1 MSSRYNWIIR
11 GGLVVSGERI
21 EPLDLGIHEGKVIAV
36 ASDLRGT
43 ARREI
48 DATGKYV
55 LPGLLDVH
63 THPLYVD
70 DVTSLSRSAAYGGI
84 TTVIYYAYAERGRSA
99 VTTAKEF
106 LNWAKADSLLDY
118 GVHMG
123 FFEPAAQ
130 VSQIPKL
137 IELGITSFKFFMC
150 YSRIGRMCDDYQ
162 LLRAFDIIADA
173 GGLGMVH
180 AENGLATDYLEDKF
194 NAEGRDPAEVF
205 VATRPGILE
214 AEAVNRAI
222 CLAQVAGCPIYIP
235 HVSAKEAVE
244 VIAQAKARGWR
255 VYGETCPQYLTLT
268 GEEVFRQGP
277 LAKIGPPLRGKEDQE
292 ALWRGLTQGVL
303 DVIASDHAP
312 KEKKKTD
319 DFFQA
324 AYGSPQVET
333 MVEVVYEAGVN
344 GGKITLP
351 RLVQV
356 MSENPAKIFGLYPRK
371 GALAVGSDADL
382 VIFDPQLE
390 HTITGEEQHSNAPY
404 TLYEGWRC
412 LGRPVFSLQ
421 RGEVIL
427 EEGEVVAEAG
437 RGKFLLPTQA
447 GKVDPKDLV

>member
-1 MSSRYNWIIR
+1 M
-11 GGLVVSGERI
+11 
-21 EPLDLGIHEGKVIAV
+21 IAV

-48 DATGKYV
+48 DATGEYV

-63 THPLYVD
+63 THPLYVN

-99 VTTAKEF
+99 ITT
-106 LNWAKADSLLDY
+106 
-118 GVHMG
+118 
-123 FFEPAAQ
+123 
-130 VSQIPKL
+130 
-137 IELGITSFKFFMC
+137 
-150 YSRIGRMCDDYQ
+150 
-162 LLRAFDIIADA
+162 
-173 GGLGMVH
+173 
-180 AENGLATDYLEDKF
+180 
-194 NAEGRDPAEVF
+194 
-205 VATRPGILE
+205 
-214 AEAVNRAI
+214 
-222 CLAQVAGCPIYIP
+222 
-235 HVSAKEAVE
+235 AKEAVE

-268 GEEVFRQGP
+268 GEEIFRQGP
-277 LAKIGPPLRGKEDQE
+277 LAKIGPPLRRKEDQE

-333 MVEVVYEAGVN
+333 MVEVVYETGVN

-437 RGKFLLPTQA
+437 RGKFLPTQA
-447 GKVDPKDLV
+447 GKVDPKEHVL

>member
-1 MSSRYNWIIR
+1 MYDLLVS
-11 GGLVVSGERI
+11 GGLLVSEGRI
-21 EPLDLGIHEGKVIAV
+21 RRADVAIKEGRIAAIGDLEKSKA
-36 ASDLRGT
+36 
-43 ARREI
+43 ARI
-48 DATGKYV
+48 ISAAGKYI
-55 LPGLLDVH
+55 LPGLIDVH
-63 THPLYVD
+63 THPVYLD
-70 DVTSLSRSAAYGGI
+70 DMGALSAAAAHGGI
-84 TTVIYYAYAERGRSA
+84 TTLIHYAYAKPGHGLLETLHRFREEGETKSVLDFGLHGGLFDPKNQAHEIPQA
-99 VTTAKEF
+99 VK
-106 LNWAKADSLLDY
+106 L
-118 GVHMG
+118 GV
-123 FFEPAAQ
+123 
-130 VSQIPKL
+130 
-137 IELGITSFKFFMC
+137 TSFKMFMT
-150 YSRIGRMCDDYQ
+150 YAKLGWMTDDYQ
-162 LLRAFDIIADA
+162 LMRTLDIIAQA

-194 NAEGRDPAEVF
+194 NAEGQDPAEVF

-292 ALWRGLTQGVL
+292 ALWQGLAQGVL

-390 HTITGEEQHSNAPY
+390 HTITGEGQHSNAPY

-437 RGKFLLPTQA
+437 RGKFLPTQA
-447 GKVDPKDLV
+447 GKIDPKELVPWR